1 MKDKNKNREKEKDQ
15 KNISGEETSNIF
27 ASDIPIDDPAKDRF
41 KRFNFARR
49 IADTIC
55 SRRDPGS
62 LVVAVYGAWGEGK
75 TTVLNFI
82 EKDLKEEKNIICVR
96 FNPWRFSDEVHLL
109 QNFFKTIADA
119 LGRSAVSYKEKIG
132 KWFAHYAGILA
143 PISVSMPFIFE
154 ISPGEGMKNIAKAL
168 SSVELEDVRERIENF
183 LKEENKRI
191 VVLMDDIDRLDRGEI
206 QNIFKLVKLSA
217 DFKHT
222 AYILAFDE
230 EMVSAALGEK
240 YGYGNKDA
248 GRNFLEKIVQ
258 VPLYLPT
265 ADKLALRKFFFDC
278 LDEVLRETQV
288 KLSEDEAQAFVVHFV
303 YGIEIML
310 HTPRIAK
317 CYRNV
322 LGFSMPILKEHVNL
336 SDLMLIEGLRVFY
349 PSLYD
354 IIRDNAEIFLGS
366 KLSLYL
372 NYEQVVRQ
380 KTLEVINRGLEGLN
394 ADESEAAKYLIKIL
408 FPKLCGILDNFHYG
422 IEWEEKWVRE
432 RRICSEEHFA
442 RYFTYTVSPDA
453 INDAEINSLLERFI
467 QKDADEIKEALQD
480 LLSKKSSENLILK
493 LMKKEKKIS
502 EALNQNLAIAVCMLG
517 GLFSRPR
524 TAFSFTTAFSQAG
537 ILIGQLVRN
546 ITDLKLRNQTART
559 VISRA
564 DPLSFSLECFKWFK
578 TTDEKGE
585 LNRILSIEDEHE
597 LAELM
602 LERIKREAF
611 ETPLYISYP
620 EDAPRLLNFWAHRE
634 SREQTSR
641 YILDTFSA
649 DRKRVFDFLK
659 CFFDASFSSVDDE
672 EDECADSQAYQ
683 QMARAVDTAA
693 IYTALKHIY
702 GVALKSISNDSADE
716 RLAYLFFNS
725 HNAFNNKKRL

>member
-1 MKDKNKNREKEKDQ
+1 MKGKNKNGVTEKDP
-15 KNISGEETSNIF
+15 KITIEEKKYNIF
-27 ASDIPIDDPAKDRF
+27 ASDAPISDPAEDRF

-49 IADTIC
+49 IAKTI
-55 SRRDPGS
+55 SARLDPES
-62 LVVAVYGAWGEGK
+62 LVVAIYGAWGEGK

-82 EKDLKEEKNIICVR
+82 EKELKDKDNIICVR
-96 FNPWRFSDEVHLL
+96 FNPWRFSDEVCLL

-143 PISVSMPFIFE
+143 PFSVSMPFFFE

-183 LKEENKRI
+183 LNEENKRI

-240 YGYGNKDA
+240 YGSGTKDA

-278 LDEVLRETQV
+278 LDEVLAETQV
-288 KLSEDEAQAFVVHFV
+288 KLSEDEAQAFVIHFV

-322 LGFSMPILKEHVNL
+322 LGFSMPILKQHVNL

-349 PSLYD
+349 PLLYD
-354 IIRDNAEIFLGS
+354 TIRDNMEIFLGS

-380 KTLEVINRGLEGLN
+380 KTLEVIDRGLEGLS

-422 IEWEEKWVRE
+422 AEWEERWVRE
-432 RRICSEEHFA
+432 QRICSEEHFA

-453 INDAEINSLLERFI
+453 INDAEINSLLERFA
-467 QKDADEIKEALQD
+467 QKDADEIKEALQG
-480 LLSKKSSENLILK
+480 LLAKKSAENLILK
-493 LMKKEKKIS
+493 LMKKEKKIPA
-502 EALNQNLAIAVCMLG
+502 ALNQNLAIAVSKLG
-517 GLFSRPR
+517 GLFDRPK

-546 ITDLKLRNQTART
+546 ITELKLRNETARKI
-559 VISRA
+559 VCQA
-564 DPLSFSLECFKWFK
+564 DPLPFSLECFKWFK
-578 TTDEKGE
+578 TTGEKGE

-597 LAELM
+597 LAGLV
-602 LERIKREAF
+602 LERIKSEAHA
-611 ETPLYISYP
+611 EPLYISYP
-620 EDAPRLLNFWAHRE
+620 EDAPRLLSFWAHRE
-634 SREQTSR
+634 SREQTSK
-641 YILDTFSA
+641 YIIDTFNA
-649 DRKRVFDFLK
+649 DKKRVFDFLK
-659 CFFDASFSSVDDE
+659 CFFDCSFSSGDPAKDD
-672 EDECADSQAYQ
+672 CADAQAYQ
-683 QMARAVDTAA
+683 QMALSVDTEV
-693 IYTALKHIY
+693 IYAALKHIY
-702 GVALKSISNDSADE
+702 GVALKSISNDSEDE

-725 HNAFNNKKRL
+725 YNAFHNKKRL